1 MLTSLTHVGMRN
13 LSLAGM
19 WNHNPHFPEALCF
32 PLKLPHFE
40 GHIKLQLT
48 YFYHF
53 LIPSKVPQDS
63 LSKTTTATLQF
74 SPPAIY
80 LHLSSSSGVS
90 AWKIWKCFYL
100 YLLDTDKKSSWMMI
114 ATVVLVTQP
123 GSQLLSSPWLEFKH
137 PSAGFLAAAI
147 ICMQPERCVGF
158 SLC

>member
-19 WNHNPHFPEALCF
+19 WPEETRNHNPHFPEALCF

-63 LSKTTTATLQF
+63 LSKTATATLQL
-74 SPPAIY
+74 SPPIIY
-80 LHLSSSSGVS
+80 LHLSSSAGVS
-90 AWKIWKCFYL
+90 A
-100 YLLDTDKKSSWMMI
+100 
-114 ATVVLVTQP
+114 
-123 GSQLLSSPWLEFKH
+123 
-137 PSAGFLAAAI
+137 
-147 ICMQPERCVGF
+147 
-158 SLC
+158 